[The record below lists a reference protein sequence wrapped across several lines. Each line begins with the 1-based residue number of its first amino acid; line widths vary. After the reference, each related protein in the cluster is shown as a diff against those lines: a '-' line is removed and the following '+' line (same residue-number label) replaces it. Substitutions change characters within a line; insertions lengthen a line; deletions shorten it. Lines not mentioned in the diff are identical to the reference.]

1 MNRWWLAMIAALAVT
16 AFALWAPR
24 PASAAGTGTI
34 AVCIT
39 DSSGANLVPNG
50 DQAWYAIG
58 GTSWYVGSVG
68 PSGCRESTLTAGT
81 NVKVWVGIKG
91 TFSQKLMGTVP
102 DGSTLRFDFYTTK
115 VSLDYDHAIAF
126 GGPAGDLGWFT
137 KPSMELLSDGVT
149 PVHFRLDSTG
159 GAPARTSL
167 LWPIATGTGAEFH
180 RSLFVA
186 RLIDHAGNPLA
197 GGTVGYYLGGWHHNV
212 ATTDATGNA
221 VFALSPHQP
230 SISVQMW
237 YNGTD
242 NQKGPSTASNFTF
255 QTALAVVKLH
265 DADGN
270 PLDTGSASYYAL
282 SWRSI
287 GNTSGGETSAEVLP
301 GSHSFAMTYNNTR
314 QQKDGVAIA
323 WPSTD
328 VIFQTGRLTAY
339 YSGTMSWNNSQFYP
353 FVAPTME
360 FLPGSIRLNPAGCQ
374 TDWIAIAAGD
384 HLVKSVIVATLANSA
399 NQPLAGGVATVYAS
413 GWKPVGTTGGN
424 GKTCGVVDGALGN
437 ATVAMTYGGTRQQIT
452 QHQPTNSVYAF
463 KTTGVTVELRNS
475 SNTLIDTGN
484 ASYYASGWHTI
495 GDTSGGKVVVQM
507 LPGSYSFAMTFNGT
521 RQQLNSQAIS
531 GVNDTVTFKTT
542 GVTVELRDS
551 GNALID
557 TGSASY
563 YASGWRTIGN
573 TSGGVA
579 TVEMLPGSY
588 SFAMT
593 FNGTRQQL
601 NSQVVS
607 GLSSTVTF
615 QTTAVTVELRNSSG
629 ALIDTGNA
637 WYYASGWRTIG
648 NTSGGTVVVQML
660 PGSYSF
666 AMTYLGTRHQLNGQ
680 VISGNTDTVTFQTG
694 SVHSGTNTAVSYYAS
709 GWRPFTQD
717 MELLPGSYTFDFSDA
732 TPNAV
737 IPLSAGVV
745 NNIH

>member
-1 MNRWWLAMIAALAVT
+1 MTRTTTMNRWWLAMIAALAVT

-24 PASAAGTGTI
+24 PASADTPMVTTDVRVVDSQGNGIPGVPVIYAVDAYSGWMTLGTTDASGVVAVSVPAGNYRLEATYNQGSSRSASVDISQTYTFHTVRVTLLNTGYLTY
-34 AVCIT
+34 AT
-39 DSSGANLVPNG
+39 TANSGWHAYTGPMEMFPGNYKLDNGHGHPDLV
-50 DQAWYAIG
+50 
-58 GTSWYVGSVG
+58 VG
-68 PSGCRESTLTAGT
+68 PTGFLG
-81 NVKVWVGIKG
+81 GIVR
-91 TFSQKLMGTVP
+91 LV
-102 DGSTLRFDFYTTK
+102 
-115 VSLDYDHAIAF
+115 DH
-126 GGPAGDLGWFT
+126 
-137 KPSMELLSDGVT
+137 
-149 PVHFRLDSTG
+149 
-159 GAPARTSL
+159 
-167 LWPIATGTGAEFH
+167 TGA
-180 RSLFVA
+180 
-186 RLIDHAGNPLA
+186 GLA
-197 GGTVGYYLGGWHHNV
+197 GGTIGYYTNGWYSHPGV
-212 ATTDATGNA
+212 TDANGNL
-221 VFALSPHQP
+221 VFSVPTTSYLS
-230 SISVQMW
+230 IAMY
-237 YNGTD
+237 YNGTR
-242 NQKGPSTASNFTF
+242 NQQSLAQLNASNFTF
-255 QTALAVVKLH
+255 QTALAVVKLQ

-270 PLDTGSASYYAL
+270 PLDTGSASYYA
-282 SWRSI
+282 SGWHTI
-287 GNTSGGETSAEVLP
+287 GNTSGGQVSLEMLP
-301 GSHSFAMTYNNTR
+301 GSYSFVMTYNNTR
-314 QQKDGVAIA
+314 QQTDGVAISG
-323 WPSTD
+323 PSTD

-424 GKTCGVVDGALGN
+424 GETCGVVDGALGN
-437 ATVAMTYGGTRQQIT
+437 ATVAMTYGGARQQIT

-463 KTTGVTVELRNS
+463 KTTGVTVELRDS
-475 SNTLIDTGN
+475 SNALIDTGN

-495 GDTSGGKVVVQM
+495 GNTSGGKVVVQM

-521 RQQLNSQAIS
+521 RQQLNGQTIS
-531 GVNDTVTFKTT
+531 GVNDTVTFQTT
-542 GVTVELRDS
+542 AVTVELRDS
-551 GNALID
+551 SSTRMDDLN

-563 YASGWRTIGN
+563 YASGWHTIGD
-573 TSGGVA
+573 TSRGVA

-601 NSQVVS
+601 NGQVVS
-607 GLSSTVTF
+607 GPSSTVTF
-615 QTTAVTVELRNSSG
+615 QTTAVTVELRNSSD
-629 ALIDTGNA
+629 ALIDTGSA
-637 WYYASGWRTIG
+637 SYYASGWHTID

-737 IPLSAGVV
+737 IPLSAGAGVV